1 MGAKASPVTS
11 GSHIAFR
18 GRAISVAVRAT
29 PAGRREVVLH
39 PGAAAAL
46 VRDRAGRV
54 LLVRQQRE
62 GAAGPLWEIPAGVLE
77 RGERPLAAAKRELL
91 EETGLTARR
100 WRYLGTVYPTPGY
113 STERTY
119 LFLAG
124 DPSGEPEARSEVDE
138 VCFLTVAEVERLARS
153 GAGDAKTL
161 AALALAGESP

>member
-1 MGAKASPVTS
+1 
-11 GSHIAFR
+11 
-18 GRAISVAVRAT
+18 
-29 PAGRREVVLH
+29 
-39 PGAAAAL
+39 
-46 VRDRAGRV
+46 GRV

-138 VCFLTVAEVERLARS
+138 VCFLTVAEVELLARS